1 MTKTIRVTE
10 PTKIIRVSAPQ
21 APKVTQAPSLKW
33 VTEPPQP
40 LREASNLLS
49 TLTSATNS
57 YKLISDNH
65 CYFLK
70 GITMV
75 VTVRDI
81 YNHKFYTLAIP
92 LTEWFTTTRQRK
104 LEQIECIS
112 HHWVLASAPQAPTAT
127 QTIPHHLSLG
137 YLTQELLQT
146 PYNILTY
153 DLQPNTSYF
162 LTSLPTAIIDSKYRD
177 SNRDS
182 KYKMGNRDNIK
193 CRIKWVLD
201 SPYLSDPQ
209 PQGKWVIKT
218 GEDLKCVEMGTS
230 NSADNFN
237 PSIKKIR
244 VQKTINPLTVSFKLI
259 GYKNP
264 HPQPHQAFP
273 KRDLPE
279 LYLAD
284 L

>member
-1 MTKTIRVTE
+1 MRMTQTIRVTE
-10 PTKIIRVSAPQ
+10 PTKIIRVTEPQ
-21 APKVTQAPSLKW
+21 ATQEPQAPSLKR

-92 LTEWFTTTRQRK
+92 LTEWFITTRQRK

-112 HHWVLASAPQAPTAT
+112 HLWVLASAPQAPTAT

-137 YLTQELLQT
+137 YLTQELLQASF
-146 PYNILTY
+146 NILTY

-162 LTSLPTAIIDSKYRD
+162 LTSLPTDITVRD

-182 KYKMGNRDNIK
+182 KYKMGNRDNIR
-193 CRIKWVLD
+193 CRIKWVSTPQPSLQHQ
-201 SPYLSDPQ
+201 Q

-244 VQKTINPLTVSFKLI
+244 VQKTINSLTVSFKLI
-259 GYKNP
+259 GYQNP
-264 HPQPHQAFP
+264 RPQ
-273 KRDLPE
+273 RYLPE
-279 LYLAD
+279 LYLVD

>member
-1 MTKTIRVTE
+1 MRMTQDNRVTE
-10 PTKIIRVSAPQ
+10 PTKIIRVSETAL
-21 APKVTQAPSLKW
+21 T
-33 VTEPPQP
+33 

-112 HHWVLASAPQAPTAT
+112 HHWVLASAPQTPSAT
-127 QTIPHHLSLG
+127 ETIPHLSLG
-137 YLTQELLQT
+137 YLTQELLT
-146 PYNILTY
+146 APFNILTY

-162 LTSLPTAIIDSKYRD
+162 LTSLPTDITVRD

-193 CRIKWVLD
+193 CRIKWVSD
-201 SPYLSDPQ
+201 PPYLSDTQ
-209 PQGKWVIKT
+209 PQGKWIIKT
-218 GEDLKCVEMGTS
+218 GEELRYVGMGTS

-259 GYKNP
+259 GYQNLHP
-264 HPQPHQAFP
+264 H
-273 KRDLPE
+273 RYLPE
-279 LYLAD
+279 LYLAV